1 MGISMIVD
9 LASGLKERDA
19 LSTLSACGRREGGG
33 GPIHRHTH
41 TISDRQGNAKWG
53 PIQSVRHTSDPV
65 NKEEE
70 EAGRREGGSES
81 EGG

>member
-19 LSTLSACGRREGGG
+19 VSTLSASGRRVGVLY
-33 GPIHRHTH
+33 IYTHTH
-41 TISDRQGNAKWG
+41 KLSDRQGNAKWG
-53 PIQSVRHTSDPV
+53 PIQSMRHTSNPV

-70 EAGRREGGSES
+70 EAGRREGGSGS